1 MDDAI
6 IGIGGNLGDR
16 YANLREAVQ
25 MLDGLSG
32 THVTELS
39 HVFESEPWG
48 PSGQPDYLNAVA
60 RIRTRLRADQLLGY
74 LKDIERRLGR
84 EAGERYGARVIDL
97 DLLLFGDEE
106 WDTEDLV
113 VPHPRMA
120 ERDFVV
126 TPLLQISPEATWPD
140 GTAVDRSSVRV
151 GAVKDDE
158 GRLPGADAEWYEWEW
173 SLDADDEWIEIA
185 AVWGSI
191 AQLSVIE
198 SKLRASGIPHTV
210 SERPYG
216 ERPGLP
222 VGVYPS
228 RVKVPPHLAHQARQT
243 ISIPAVVVRDVPSA
257 DQELVPGV
265 ASQGVTPPGAEAAPD
280 EQPSATVSSLRP
292 DGAYMEE
299 ERPERPWWFR
309 LAMLLLVLAFAAP
322 FLLRMLGDALE
333 SLMAAFE

>member
-1 MDDAI
+1 MDDAL

-16 YANLREAVQ
+16 YANLSEAVQ
-25 MLDGLSG
+25 ALDGLSG
-32 THVTELS
+32 THVTALS

-48 PSGQPDYLNAVA
+48 PPDQPDYLNAVA
-60 RIRTRLRADQLLGY
+60 RIRTRLRADQLLGF

-97 DLLLFGDEE
+97 DLLLYGDEE
-106 WDTEDLV
+106 WDTEDLQ

-126 TPLLQISPEATWPD
+126 TPLLQISPEARWPD
-140 GTAVDRSSVRV
+140 GTAVDRSGVRV
-151 GAVKDDE
+151 GAVKSDE

-173 SLDADDEWIEIA
+173 SLDADDEWVEIA

-210 SERPYG
+210 SQRPYG

-243 ISIPAVVVRDVPSA
+243 ISMPAVAVREVPPA
-257 DQELVPGV
+257 EQELVPGA
-265 ASQGVTPPGAEAAPD
+265 ASPGVRPPGGEAASG
-280 EQPSATVSSLRP
+280 EGPSVSVSSLRP
-292 DGAYMEE
+292 DSAYMEE

-309 LAMLLLVLAFAAP
+309 LAMLLLVLAFAGP
-322 FLLRMLGDALE
+322 FLLRMLGDAIE
-333 SLMAAFE
+333 SLLAAFQ

>member
-1 MDDAI
+1 M
-6 IGIGGNLGDR
+6 
-16 YANLREAVQ
+16 
-25 MLDGLSG
+25 
-32 THVTELS
+32 
-39 HVFESEPWG
+39 
-48 PSGQPDYLNAVA
+48 
-60 RIRTRLRADQLLGY
+60 
-74 LKDIERRLGR
+74 
-84 EAGERYGARVIDL
+84 IDL

-265 ASQGVTPPGAEAAPD
+265 ASQGVTPPGAEAVPD